1 MQVALSGGQ
10 VSKYAMTQ
18 APFYW
23 DSNLFVQPLP
33 EFSQIFCFQ
42 PQRGAD
48 SSEQKIFVS
57 YRYRPL
63 NICAACAMTSIFTL
77 KCEIMYH
84 LYDDSSLL
92 DFYDNKSC
100 EIIRINHLIKKLS
113 LDLFKNHI

>member
-1 MQVALSGGQ
+1 MIKFETSSSGATLWPNLQ
-10 VSKYAMTQ
+10 HWNIRTKNSVSFF
-18 APFYW
+18 P
-23 DSNLFVQPLP
+23 
-33 EFSQIFCFQ
+33 Q

-48 SSEQKIFVS
+48 SSEQKICVS
-57 YRYRPL
+57 YQYRPL

-77 KCEIMYH
+77 KCEIIYH

-92 DFYDNKSC
+92 DLYDNKSC